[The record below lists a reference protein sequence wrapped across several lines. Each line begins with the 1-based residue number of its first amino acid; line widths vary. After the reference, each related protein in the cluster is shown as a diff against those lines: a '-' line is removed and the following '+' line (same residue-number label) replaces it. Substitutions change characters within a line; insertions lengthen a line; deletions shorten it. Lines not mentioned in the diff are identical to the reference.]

1 MSPEDDKLQM
11 SKSIDSCLKYFF
23 RKEIVCQE
31 TSQNILCLYPPRSC
45 MLLVQGA
52 DDDATTSAFSREC
65 CKVNGKA
72 VKAVCGGLCHLRK

>member
-1 MSPEDDKLQM
+1 
-11 SKSIDSCLKYFF
+11 
-23 RKEIVCQE
+23 
-31 TSQNILCLYPPRSC
+31 

>member
-1 MSPEDDKLQM
+1 M
-11 SKSIDSCLKYFF
+11 SKSIDGCLKYFF

-31 TSQNILCLYPPRSC
+31 TSKKKLCLYPPRSC

>member
-52 DDDATTSAFSREC
+52 DDDATTSAFSIIIIIIQYLYSALYNNYSKRFT
-65 CKVNGKA
+65 
-72 VKAVCGGLCHLRK
+72 L